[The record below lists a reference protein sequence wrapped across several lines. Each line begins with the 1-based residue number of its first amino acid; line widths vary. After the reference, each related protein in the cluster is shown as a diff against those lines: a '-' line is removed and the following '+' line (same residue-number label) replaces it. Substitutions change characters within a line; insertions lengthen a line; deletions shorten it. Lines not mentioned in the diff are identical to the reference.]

1 MSLSSFL
8 FLVLALQ
15 LIDRYNDLRD
25 DDTVL
30 LLWKFLSYFS
40 LLNWLKLVK
49 LLVSFKLMHRVYH
62 VWFLLQ
68 FANVGSFS

>member
-30 LLWKFLSYFS
+30 ML
-40 LLNWLKLVK
+40 
-49 LLVSFKLMHRVYH
+49 
-62 VWFLLQ
+62 
-68 FANVGSFS
+68 

>member
-30 LLWKFLSYFS
+30 MLWKFLS
-40 LLNWLKLVK
+40 
-49 LLVSFKLMHRVYH
+49 
-62 VWFLLQ
+62 
-68 FANVGSFS
+68 

>member
-30 LLWKFLSYFS
+30 LL
-40 LLNWLKLVK
+40 
-49 LLVSFKLMHRVYH
+49 
-62 VWFLLQ
+62 
-68 FANVGSFS
+68 